1 MGMASLTLE
10 PLQINQFLDETVSDW
25 RENTPDDPDK
35 KPTWLTPAVNTLAD
49 TIMTRI
55 NKAAALNG
63 TALVA
68 LCLLSSKTQIMS
80 ESELTKAIADY
91 LSLLGEVPFSGD
103 FTLPNEAAEDLVQ
116 TTLALNRFQ
125 QSEDEYGKLVA
136 TKEENAVLLTYYRNN
151 IMHVFSIPS
160 LIMAVVFS
168 KKKAEKAVVLEMV
181 EKLYP
186 FLKKEFFMH
195 FSVKQAVEY
204 AEALIGQ
211 MKAQGLLIQSGRYLA
226 PPAASDTGFHSSW
239 LLSRAMQETWQR
251 YAVVLRVLEKEKSLG
266 RSQLEKQSC
275 VIAERL
281 STLYGMSS
289 PEFYDKNVLGSF
301 VNALR
306 ENKLLTTLES
316 GTLEFSEDSLALK
329 QVINELVWPEIAQ
342 HLEKI

>member
-1 MGMASLTLE
+1 
-10 PLQINQFLDETVSDW
+10 
-25 RENTPDDPDK
+25 
-35 KPTWLTPAVNTLAD
+35 
-49 TIMTRI
+49 
-55 NKAAALNG
+55 
-63 TALVA
+63 
-68 LCLLSSKTQIMS
+68 
-80 ESELTKAIADY
+80 
-91 LSLLGEVPFSGD
+91 
-103 FTLPNEAAEDLVQ
+103 
-116 TTLALNRFQ
+116 
-125 QSEDEYGKLVA
+125 
-136 TKEENAVLLTYYRNN
+136 
-151 IMHVFSIPS
+151 
-160 LIMAVVFS
+160 
-168 KKKAEKAVVLEMV
+168 
-181 EKLYP
+181 
-186 FLKKEFFMH
+186 LKKEFFMH
-195 FSVKQAVEY
+195 FSVEQAVEY

>member
-1 MGMASLTLE
+1 
-10 PLQINQFLDETVSDW
+10 VSDW

-103 FTLPNEAAEDLVQ
+103 FTLPNEDAEDLVQ

-136 TKEENAVLLTYYRNN
+136 TKEDNAVLLTYYRNN

-168 KKKAEKAVVLEMV
+168 KKKAEKAVVLEMI

-195 FSVKQAVEY
+195 FSVEQAVEY